1 MMTTAKRMQRMQRML
16 QDASL
21 MPAATIDP
29 SVHYQRRE
37 DRAMLLLMAPA
48 LIVIVVLLVVPLA
61 WLSWASVWHDG
72 GFTIANYKRIFTGAY
87 LDTFLLTFKLSFI
100 VTAITLLLGYPVAYF
115 AASISPRWSALV
127 LGMVILPFWTSV
139 LVRTYAWLVLLQRT
153 GLINKALLGMGLIDR
168 PLQLSYNQFGTVI
181 AMVHILLPFMV
192 LPLYSAM
199 QKIPRNLSQA
209 GASLGGSP
217 VHVFLRV
224 FLPLSMS
231 GVLAGVTLVFI
242 LCLGFY
248 ITPELMGGGK
258 SMMVSMI
265 VSRNVEIYN
274 SWGAASAVSVA
285 LLVCVFAIFYAVSRV
300 IPLEKTL
307 GAK

>member
-1 MMTTAKRMQRMQRML
+1 
-16 QDASL
+16 
-21 MPAATIDP
+21 
-29 SVHYQRRE
+29 
-37 DRAMLLLMAPA
+37 
-48 LIVIVVLLVVPLA
+48 
-61 WLSWASVWHDG
+61 
-72 GFTIANYKRIFTGAY
+72 
-87 LDTFLLTFKLSFI
+87 
-100 VTAITLLLGYPVAYF
+100 
-115 AASISPRWSALV
+115 
-127 LGMVILPFWTSV
+127 MVILPFWTSV

-153 GLINKALLGMGLIDR
+153 GLVNKALLASGLIDR
-168 PLQLSYNQFGTVI
+168 PVQLAYNQFGTII

-199 QKIPRNLSQA
+199 QKIPPNLSQA

-217 VHVFLRV
+217 LHVFLRV

-231 GVLAGVTLVFI
+231 GVLAGVTLVFV

-258 SMMVSMI
+258 SIMVSMV

-274 SWGAASAVSVA
+274 SWGAASAVSVV
-285 LLVCVFAIFYAVSRV
+285 LLICVFAIFYAASRV
-300 IPLEKTL
+300 VPLEKTL

>member
-1 MMTTAKRMQRMQRML
+1 
-16 QDASL
+16 
-21 MPAATIDP
+21 MPASTIDP
-29 SVHYQRRE
+29 SVRHQQRE
-37 DRAMLLLMAPA
+37 DRAMLLLLAPA
-48 LIVIVVLLVVPLA
+48 LFVIVVLLVVPLA
-61 WLSWASVWHDG
+61 WLSWQSIWHDG
-72 GFTIANYKRIFTGAY
+72 GFTLANYQRMFTGTY
-87 LDTFLLTFKLSFI
+87 LDTFLLTFKLSFV

-115 AASISPRWSALV
+115 ATSLPPKLSALI

-153 GLINKALLGMGLIDR
+153 GLVNKALMASGLIDH
-168 PLQLSYNQFGTVI
+168 PVQLAYNQFGTII

-199 QKIPRNLSQA
+199 QKIPSNLSQA

-217 VHVFLRV
+217 LHVFWRV

-231 GVLAGVTLVFI
+231 GVVAGVTLVFI

-258 SMMVSMI
+258 SIMVSMV

-274 SWGAASAVSVA
+274 SWGAASAVSVV
-285 LLVCVFAIFYAVSRV
+285 LLICVFAIFYAASRV

>member
-1 MMTTAKRMQRMQRML
+1 MRTINRPL
-16 QDASL
+16 QGWAP
-21 MPAATIDP
+21 MHPAARDAAAE
-29 SVHYQRRE
+29 HQRRE
-37 DRAMLLLMAPA
+37 DRKMLFLMTPA
-48 LIVIVVLLVVPLA
+48 LAVIVVLLIVPLA
-61 WLSWASVWHDG
+61 WLSWQSIYHDG
-72 GFTIANYKRIFTGAY
+72 GFTLANYRRVFTGTY

-100 VTAITLLLGYPVAYF
+100 VTGLTLVLGYPVAYF
-115 AASISPRWSALV
+115 AASQSPRVSSLI
-127 LGMVILPFWTSV
+127 LGMVVLPFWTSV

-153 GLINKALLGMGLIDR
+153 GLVNKVLMSMGIVDT
-168 PLQLSYNQFGTVI
+168 PLQLAYNQLGTVI

-199 QKIPRNLSQA
+199 QKIPANLVQA

-217 VHVFLRV
+217 LHVFLRV

-231 GVLAGVTLVFI
+231 GVLAGVTLVFV

-258 SMMVSMI
+258 SIMVSMV

-274 SWGAASAVSVA
+274 SWGAASAVSLV
-285 LLVCVFAIFYAVSRV
+285 LLVCVFAIFFLASRV
-300 IPLEKTL
+300 VPLEKTL

>member
-1 MMTTAKRMQRMQRML
+1 MQTTAM
-16 QDASL
+16 
-21 MPAATIDP
+21 DP
-29 SVHYQRRE
+29 SVRHQQRE
-37 DRAMLLLMAPA
+37 DRAMLLLLAPA
-48 LIVIVVLLVVPLA
+48 LFVVVVLLVVPLA
-61 WLSWASVWHDG
+61 WLSWQSIWHDG
-72 GFTIANYKRIFTGAY
+72 GFTLVNYQRIFTGTY
-87 LDTFLLTFKLSFI
+87 LDTFLMTFKLSVI
-100 VTAITLLLGYPVAYF
+100 VTGVTLLLGYPVAYF
-115 AASISPRWSALV
+115 AASVSPRWSALI

-153 GLINKALLGMGLIDR
+153 GLINKALLATGLVDR
-168 PLQLSYNQFGTVI
+168 PVQLAYNQFGTI
-181 AMVHILLPFMV
+181 LAMVHILLPFMV

-199 QKIPRNLSQA
+199 QKIPANLSQA

-217 VHVFLRV
+217 LHVFWRV

-231 GVLAGVTLVFI
+231 GVVAGVTLVFV

-258 SMMVSMI
+258 SIMVSMV

-274 SWGAASAVSVA
+274 SWGAASAVSVV
-285 LLVCVFAIFYAVSRV
+285 LLLCVFAIFYAASRV

>member
-1 MMTTAKRMQRMQRML
+1 MTTAKRIFEGPTLMQ
-16 QDASL
+16 
-21 MPAATIDP
+21 ATESDP
-29 SVHYQRRE
+29 GLRYQRRE
-37 DRAMLLLMAPA
+37 DRTMLLLMTPA
-48 LIVIVVLLVVPLA
+48 LLVIVVLLLVPLA
-61 WLSWASVWHDG
+61 WLSWQSIYHDG
-72 GFTIANYKRIFTGAY
+72 FTLENYRRMFTGAY
-87 LDTFLLTFKLSFI
+87 LDTFLLTFKLSII
-100 VTAITLLLGYPVAYF
+100 VTVITLLLGYPVAYF
-115 AASISPRWSALV
+115 AASLSPKLSALV

-153 GLINKALLGMGLIDR
+153 GMINKSLLAMGLIDR
-168 PLQLSYNQFGTVI
+168 PVQLAYNQFGTII

-199 QKIPRNLSQA
+199 QKIPSNLSQA

-217 VHVFLRV
+217 LHVFMRV

-231 GVLAGVTLVFI
+231 GVFAGVTLVFV

-258 SMMVSMI
+258 SIMVSMV

-274 SWGAASAVSVA
+274 SWGAASAVSVV
-285 LLVCVFAIFYAVSRV
+285 LLICVFAIFYAASRV
-300 IPLEKTL
+300 VPLEKTL

>member
-1 MMTTAKRMQRMQRML
+1 MH
-16 QDASL
+16 ASS
-21 MPAATIDP
+21 ADP
-29 SVHYQRRE
+29 SILYQRSE
-37 DRAMLLLMAPA
+37 DRKMLLLMTPA
-48 LIVIVVLLVVPLA
+48 LLVIALLLVVPLA
-61 WLSWASVWHDG
+61 WLSWQSIWNH
-72 GFTIANYKRIFTGAY
+72 GFTLENYRRMFTGVY

-100 VTAITLLLGYPVAYF
+100 VTAVTLLLGYPVAYF
-115 AASISPRWSALV
+115 AASVSPKFSTLI

-153 GLINKALLGMGLIDR
+153 GVVNKALMATGLIDH
-168 PLQLSYNQFGTVI
+168 PLQLAYNQLGTVV

-199 QKIPRNLSQA
+199 QKIPQNLSQA
-209 GASLGGSP
+209 GTSLGGSP
-217 VHVFLRV
+217 LHVFARV

-231 GVLAGVTLVFI
+231 GVIAGVTLVFI

-258 SMMVSMI
+258 SVMVSMV

-274 SWGAASAVSVA
+274 SWGAASAVSVVLA
-285 LLVCVFAIFYAVSRV
+285 GLRV
-300 IPLEKTL
+300 RHFLRGEPC
-307 GAK
+307 GPA

>member
-1 MMTTAKRMQRMQRML
+1 MQ
-16 QDASL
+16 SS
-21 MPAATIDP
+21 PADP
-29 SVHYQRRE
+29 SMLYQRRE
-37 DRAMLLLMAPA
+37 DRTMLLLMTPA
-48 LIVIVVLLVVPLA
+48 LLVIVLLLVAPLA
-61 WLSWASVWHDG
+61 WLSWQSIWNH
-72 GFTIANYKRIFTGAY
+72 GFTFENYRRIFTGVY
-87 LDTFLLTFKLSFI
+87 LDTFLLTFKLSVI
-100 VTAITLLLGYPVAYF
+100 VTIVTLLLGYPVAYF
-115 AASISPRWSALV
+115 AASVSPRFSALI

-153 GLINKALLGMGLIDR
+153 GVINKALMATGLIDH
-168 PLQLSYNQFGTVI
+168 PLQLAYNQLGTVI

-199 QKIPRNLSQA
+199 QKIPQNLSQA

-217 VHVFLRV
+217 LHVFARV

-231 GVLAGVTLVFI
+231 GVIAGVTLVFV

-258 SMMVSMI
+258 SVMVSMV

-274 SWGAASAVSVA
+274 SWGAASAVSAV
-285 LLVCVFAIFYAVSRV
+285 LLVCVFGIFYTASRV
-300 IPLEKTL
+300 VPLEKTL

>member
-1 MMTTAKRMQRMQRML
+1 MMTIAKRIL
-16 QDASL
+16 EDATP
-21 MPAATIDP
+21 MHAAAADP
-29 SVHYQRRE
+29 SVRHQRRD

-48 LIVIVVLLVVPLA
+48 LFVVIVLLVVPLA
-61 WLSWASVWHDG
+61 WLSWQSIYHEGA
-72 GFTIANYKRIFTGAY
+72 FTLVNYRRVFTGAY
-87 LDTFLLTFKLSFI
+87 LDTFLLTFKLSII
-100 VTAITLLLGYPVAYF
+100 VTGVTLLLGYPVAYF
-115 AASISPRWSALV
+115 AASVSPRWSALI

-153 GLINKALLGMGLIDR
+153 GLINKALLGMGLIER
-168 PLQLSYNQFGTVI
+168 PLQLSYNQFGTII

-199 QKIPRNLSQA
+199 QKIPPNLSQA

-217 VHVFLRV
+217 LHVFMRV
-224 FLPLSMS
+224 FLPLSMG
-231 GVLAGVTLVFI
+231 GVIAGVTLVFV

-274 SWGAASAVSVA
+274 SWGAASSVSVV
-285 LLVCVFAIFYAVSRV
+285 LLLCVFAIFWLASRV

>member
-1 MMTTAKRMQRMQRML
+1 MPTSKRLIPTPASIGVSAVNTA
-16 QDASL
+16 
-21 MPAATIDP
+21 AAPRARGDG
-29 SVHYQRRE
+29 
-37 DRAMLLLMAPA
+37 AMLLLLAPA
-48 LIVIVVLLVVPLA
+48 VIVIVTLLVVPLA
-61 WLSWASVWHDG
+61 WLAWQSIRHDG
-72 GFTIANYKRIFTGAY
+72 GFTLANYRRVFTGAY
-87 LDTFLLTFKLSFI
+87 LETFLLTFKLSFI
-100 VTAITLLLGYPVAYF
+100 VTGVTLLLGYPIAYL
-115 AASISPRWSALV
+115 AASLSSRWSALI

-153 GLINKALLGMGLIDR
+153 GVVNKSLLAAGIIDQ
-168 PLQLSYNQFGTVI
+168 PLQLAYNQFGTIV

-192 LPLYSAM
+192 LPLFSAM
-199 QKIPRNLSQA
+199 RKIPPNLSQA

-217 VHVFLRV
+217 FYVFTRV
-224 FLPLSMS
+224 FLPLSLS
-231 GVLAGVTLVFI
+231 GVVAGATLVFV

-258 SMMVSMI
+258 SIMVSMV

-274 SWGAASAVSVA
+274 SWGAASAVSVV
-285 LLVCVFAIFYAVSRV
+285 LLVCVFAIFYAASRV

>member
-1 MMTTAKRMQRMQRML
+1 MTTAKRIL
-16 QDASL
+16 PDS
-21 MPAATIDP
+21 TIAHTVTNDP
-29 SVHYQRRE
+29 SVRHRRRE
-37 DRAMLLLMAPA
+37 DRVMLLLMAPA
-48 LIVIVVLLVVPLA
+48 LLVAVVLLVMPLA
-61 WLSWASVWHDG
+61 WLSWQSIYHDG
-72 GFTIANYKRIFTGAY
+72 GFTLANYRRVFTEAY
-87 LDTFLLTFKLSFI
+87 LATFLLTFRLSII
-100 VTAITLLLGYPVAYF
+100 VTGLTLLLGYPVAYF
-115 AASISPRWSALV
+115 AASIPARWSALV

-153 GLINKALLGMGLIDR
+153 GLINKALLGMGLIER

-199 QKIPRNLSQA
+199 QKIPANLSQA

-217 VHVFLRV
+217 LHVFLRV

-231 GVLAGVTLVFI
+231 GVLAGATLVFV

-248 ITPELMGGGK
+248 ITPELMGGGR

-265 VSRNVEIYN
+265 VSRNVDIYN
-274 SWGAASAVSVA
+274 SWGAASSVSVV
-285 LLVCVFAIFYAVSRV
+285 LLVCVFAVFYAVSRV

>member
-1 MMTTAKRMQRMQRML
+1 MMTTAKRIL
-16 QDASL
+16 QDPSL
-21 MPAATIDP
+21 MQTATMDP
-29 SVHYQRRE
+29 SVRHQQRE
-37 DRAMLLLMAPA
+37 DRAMLLLLAPA
-48 LIVIVVLLVVPLA
+48 LFVVVVLLVVPLA
-61 WLSWASVWHDG
+61 WLSWQSIWHDG
-72 GFTIANYKRIFTGAY
+72 GFTLVNYQRIFTGTY
-87 LDTFLLTFKLSFI
+87 LDTFLMTFKLSVI
-100 VTAITLLLGYPVAYF
+100 VTGVTLLLGYPVAYF
-115 AASISPRWSALV
+115 AASVSPRWSALI

-153 GLINKALLGMGLIDR
+153 GLINKALLATGLVDR
-168 PLQLSYNQFGTVI
+168 PVQLAYNQFGTI
-181 AMVHILLPFMV
+181 LAMVHILLPFMV

-199 QKIPRNLSQA
+199 QKIPANLSQA

-217 VHVFLRV
+217 LHVFWRV

-231 GVLAGVTLVFI
+231 GVVAGVTLVFV

-258 SMMVSMI
+258 SIMVSMV

-274 SWGAASAVSVA
+274 SWGAASAVSVV
-285 LLVCVFAIFYAVSRV
+285 LLLCVFAIFYAASRV

>member
-1 MMTTAKRMQRMQRML
+1 MMTTAKRIL
-16 QDASL
+16 QDTAV
-21 MPAATIDP
+21 MQAATIDP
-29 SVHYQRRE
+29 SVQHQRRE
-37 DRAMLLLMAPA
+37 ERTMLLLMAPA
-48 LIVIVVLLVVPLA
+48 LLVVVVLLVAPLA
-61 WLSWASVWHDG
+61 WLSWQSFYHDG
-72 GFTIANYKRIFTGAY
+72 VFSLVNYRRVFTGAY

-153 GLINKALLGMGLIDR
+153 GLINKALLGMGLIER
-168 PLQLSYNQFGTVI
+168 PLQLSYNQFGTII

-192 LPLYSAM
+192 LPLFSAM
-199 QKIPRNLSQA
+199 QKIPPNLSQA

-217 VHVFLRV
+217 LHVFWRV

-231 GVLAGVTLVFI
+231 GVLAGVTLVFV

-274 SWGAASAVSVA
+274 SWGAASSVSVV
-285 LLVCVFAIFYAVSRV
+285 LLICVFAIFYAVSRV

>member
-1 MMTTAKRMQRMQRML
+1 MFQDPTML
-16 QDASL
+16 HAT
-21 MPAATIDP
+21 TIDP
-29 SVHYQRRE
+29 AVRHQRRE
-37 DRAMLLLMAPA
+37 DRTMLLLMVPA
-48 LIVIVVLLVVPLA
+48 LLTIVVLLVVPLA
-61 WLSWASVWHDG
+61 WLSWQSIYHDG
-72 GFTIANYKRIFTGAY
+72 AFTLVNYRRVFTGAY

-100 VTAITLLLGYPVAYF
+100 VTAVTLLLGYPVAYF
-115 AASISPRWSALV
+115 AASIPPRWSALV
-127 LGMVILPFWTSV
+127 LGMIILPFWTSV

-199 QKIPRNLSQA
+199 QKIPANLSQA

-217 VHVFLRV
+217 LHVFLRV

-231 GVLAGVTLVFI
+231 GVLAGVTLVFV

-274 SWGAASAVSVA
+274 SWGAASSVSVV
-285 LLVCVFAIFYAVSRV
+285 LLICVFAIFYAVSRV

>member
-1 MMTTAKRMQRMQRML
+1 MHAVAP
-16 QDASL
+16 DH
-21 MPAATIDP
+21 AAQ
-29 SVHYQRRE
+29 YQRRE
-37 DRAMLLLMAPA
+37 DRKMLFLLAPA
-48 LIVIVVLLVVPLA
+48 LAVIVVLLIVPLG
-61 WLSWASVWHDG
+61 WLSWQSVYHDG
-72 GFTIANYKRIFTGAY
+72 VFTLANYRRIFTGTY

-100 VTAITLLLGYPVAYF
+100 VTGVTLLLGYPVAYF
-115 AASISPRWSALV
+115 AASCSPRAGSLI
-127 LGMVILPFWTSV
+127 LGMVVLPFWTSV

-153 GLINKALLGMGLIDR
+153 GLVNKTLMSLGIVDT
-168 PLQLSYNQFGTVI
+168 PLQLAYNQLGTVI

-199 QKIPRNLSQA
+199 QKIPANLMQA

-217 VHVFLRV
+217 SHVFLRV

-231 GVLAGVTLVFI
+231 GVLAGVTLVFV

-258 SMMVSMI
+258 SIMVSMV

-274 SWGAASAVSVA
+274 SWGAASSVSLV
-285 LLVCVFAIFYAVSRV
+285 LLVCVFAVFYLASRFV
-300 IPLEKTL
+300 PLEKTL

>member
-1 MMTTAKRMQRMQRML
+1 MQATES
-16 QDASL
+16 D
-21 MPAATIDP
+21 PAMR
-29 SVHYQRRE
+29 YQRRE
-37 DRAMLLLMAPA
+37 DRTMLLLMAPA
-48 LIVIVVLLVVPLA
+48 LLVIVVLLVVPLA
-61 WLSWASVWHDG
+61 WLSWQSIYHDG
-72 GFTIANYKRIFTGAY
+72 FTLENYRRMVSGAY
-87 LDTFLLTFKLSFI
+87 LETFLLTFKLSII
-100 VTAITLLLGYPVAYF
+100 VTVITLVLGYPVAYF
-115 AASISPRWSALV
+115 AASLSPKLSALV

-153 GLINKALLGMGLIDR
+153 GLVNKALIASGLIER
-168 PLQLSYNQFGTVI
+168 PVQLAYNQFGTII

-199 QKIPRNLSQA
+199 QKIPSNLSQA

-217 VHVFLRV
+217 LHVFIRV

-231 GVLAGVTLVFI
+231 GVFAGVTLVFV

-258 SMMVSMI
+258 SIMVSMV

-274 SWGAASAVSVA
+274 SWGAASAVSVV
-285 LLVCVFAIFYAVSRV
+285 LLICVFAIFYAASRV
-300 IPLEKTL
+300 VPLEKTL

>member
-1 MMTTAKRMQRMQRML
+1 MATSKRLYPAHAAIGVSTADIAQQ
-16 QDASL
+16 
-21 MPAATIDP
+21 
-29 SVHYQRRE
+29 HRRRG
-37 DRAMLLLMAPA
+37 DRTMLLLLTPA
-48 LIVIVVLLVVPLA
+48 LIVIVALLVVPLA
-61 WLSWASVWHDG
+61 WLAWQSIRQDG
-72 GFTIANYKRIFTGAY
+72 GFTLANYRRVFTGTY

-100 VTAITLLLGYPVAYF
+100 VTGVTVLLGYPVAYL
-115 AASISPRWSALV
+115 AASVSSRWSALI

-153 GLINKALLGMGLIDR
+153 GVFNKSLLAAGLIDH
-168 PLQLSYNQFGTVI
+168 PLQLAYNQFGTIV

-199 QKIPRNLSQA
+199 QKIPPNLSQA

-217 VHVFLRV
+217 FYVFTRV
-224 FLPLSMS
+224 FLPLSLS
-231 GVLAGVTLVFI
+231 GVMAGVTLVFV

-258 SMMVSMI
+258 SIMVSMV

-285 LLVCVFAIFYAVSRV
+285 LLVCVFAIFYAASRIV
-300 IPLEKTL
+300 PLEKTL
-307 GAK
+307 SAK

>member
-1 MMTTAKRMQRMQRML
+1 MMTTAKRTQRIF
-16 QDASL
+16 QDPTAMHAVS
-21 MPAATIDP
+21 TDP
-29 SVHYQRRE
+29 SVRHQQRE

-48 LIVIVVLLVVPLA
+48 LLVVVVLLVVPLA
-61 WLSWASVWHDG
+61 WLSWESIYHDG
-72 GFTIANYKRIFTGAY
+72 GFTLANYKRVFTGAY
-87 LDTFLLTFKLSFI
+87 LDTFLLTFKLSLI
-100 VTAITLLLGYPVAYF
+100 VTVITLLLGYPVAYF

-127 LGMVILPFWTSV
+127 LGMVMLPFWTSV

-153 GLINKALLGMGLIDR
+153 GLINKALLSMGLIDR

-199 QKIPRNLSQA
+199 QKIPANLSQA

>member
-1 MMTTAKRMQRMQRML
+1 
-16 QDASL
+16 
-21 MPAATIDP
+21 MPASPIDP
-29 SVHYQRRE
+29 SVRHQQRE
-37 DRAMLLLMAPA
+37 DRAMLMLLAPA
-48 LIVIVVLLVVPLA
+48 LFVIVVLLVVPLA
-61 WLSWASVWHDG
+61 WLSWQSIWHDG
-72 GFTIANYKRIFTGAY
+72 GFTLANYQRMFTGTY

-115 AASISPRWSALV
+115 AASLPPKLSALI

-153 GLINKALLGMGLIDR
+153 GLVNKALVASGLIDH
-168 PLQLSYNQFGTVI
+168 PIQLAYNQFGTII

-199 QKIPRNLSQA
+199 QKIPSNLSQA

-217 VHVFLRV
+217 LHVFWRV

-231 GVLAGVTLVFI
+231 GVVAGVTLVFI

-258 SMMVSMI
+258 SIMVSMV

-274 SWGAASAVSVA
+274 SWGAASAVSVV
-285 LLVCVFAIFYAVSRV
+285 LLICVFAIFYAASRV

>member
-1 MMTTAKRMQRMQRML
+1 MTTAKRML
-16 QDASL
+16 QDPTML
-21 MPAATIDP
+21 HAATIDP
-29 SVHYQRRE
+29 AVRHQRRE
-37 DRAMLLLMAPA
+37 DRTMLLLMVPA
-48 LIVIVVLLVVPLA
+48 LLTIVVLLVVPLA
-61 WLSWASVWHDG
+61 WLSWQSIYHDG
-72 GFTIANYKRIFTGAY
+72 AFTLVNYRRVFTGAY

-100 VTAITLLLGYPVAYF
+100 VTVVTLLLGYPVAYF

-153 GLINKALLGMGLIDR
+153 GLINKALLGLGLIDR

-199 QKIPRNLSQA
+199 QKIPANLSQA

-217 VHVFLRV
+217 LHVFLRV

-231 GVLAGVTLVFI
+231 GVLAGVTLVFV

-285 LLVCVFAIFYAVSRV
+285 LLICVFAIFYAVSRV

-307 GAK
+307 GAN

>member
-1 MMTTAKRMQRMQRML
+1 ML
-16 QDASL
+16 F
-21 MPAATIDP
+21 
-29 SVHYQRRE
+29 
-37 DRAMLLLMAPA
+37 LLAPA
-48 LIVIVVLLVVPLA
+48 LLVIVLLLVAPLL
-61 WLSWASVWHDG
+61 WLSWQSIYDH
-72 GFTIANYKRIFTGAY
+72 GFTFVNYRRIFTGAY
-87 LDTFLLTFKLSFI
+87 LDTFLLTFKMSVI
-100 VTAITLLLGYPVAYF
+100 VTGVCLLLGYPVAYL
-115 AASISPRWSALV
+115 AASVPPKASALI

-153 GLINKALLGMGLIDR
+153 GLVNKALIASGLIDR
-168 PLQLSYNQFGTVI
+168 PVQLAYNQFGTVI

-192 LPLYSAM
+192 LPLFSAM
-199 QKIPRNLSQA
+199 QKIPSNLSQA

-217 VHVFLRV
+217 LHVFMRV

-231 GVLAGVTLVFI
+231 GVFAGVTLVFV

-258 SMMVSMI
+258 SIMVSMV

-274 SWGAASAVSVA
+274 SWGAASAVSVV
-285 LLVCVFAIFYAVSRV
+285 LLICVFAIFYAASRV
-300 IPLEKTL
+300 VPLEKTL

>member
-1 MMTTAKRMQRMQRML
+1 MMTTAKRIL
-16 QDASL
+16 QDPAL

-29 SVHYQRRE
+29 SVRHQQRE

-48 LIVIVVLLVVPLA
+48 LFVVIVLLVVPLA
-61 WLSWASVWHDG
+61 WLSWESIYHDG
-72 GFTIANYKRIFTGAY
+72 GFTLANYKRIFTGAY
-87 LDTFLLTFKLSFI
+87 LDTFLLTFKLSVI
-100 VTAITLLLGYPVAYF
+100 VTGITLLLGYPVAYF
-115 AASISPRWSALV
+115 AASLSPRWSALV

-168 PLQLSYNQFGTVI
+168 PLQLSYNQFGTII

-199 QKIPRNLSQA
+199 QKIPQNLSQA

-231 GVLAGVTLVFI
+231 GVLAGVTLVFV

-274 SWGAASAVSVA
+274 SWGAASSVSVA
-285 LLVCVFAIFYAVSRV
+285 LLICVFAIFYAVSRV

>member
-1 MMTTAKRMQRMQRML
+1 MHAVST
-16 QDASL
+16 
-21 MPAATIDP
+21 DP
-29 SVHYQRRE
+29 SVRHQQRE

-48 LIVIVVLLVVPLA
+48 LLVVVALLVVPLA
-61 WLSWASVWHDG
+61 WLSWESIYHDG
-72 GFTIANYKRIFTGAY
+72 GFTLANYKRVFTGAY
-87 LDTFLLTFKLSFI
+87 LDTFLLTFKLSLI
-100 VTAITLLLGYPVAYF
+100 VTVITLLLGYPVAYF

-127 LGMVILPFWTSV
+127 LGMVMLPFWTSV

-199 QKIPRNLSQA
+199 QKIPANLSQA

>member
-1 MMTTAKRMQRMQRML
+1 
-16 QDASL
+16 
-21 MPAATIDP
+21 
-29 SVHYQRRE
+29 
-37 DRAMLLLMAPA
+37 MLLLMTPA
-48 LIVIVVLLVVPLA
+48 LLVIVVLLVVPLA
-61 WLSWASVWHDG
+61 WLSWQSIYHDG
-72 GFTIANYKRIFTGAY
+72 FTLENYRRMFTGAY
-87 LDTFLLTFKLSFI
+87 LDTFLLTFKLSII
-100 VTAITLLLGYPVAYF
+100 VTVITLLLGYPVAYF
-115 AASISPRWSALV
+115 AASLPPKLSALV

-153 GLINKALLGMGLIDR
+153 GMINKSLLAMGLIDL
-168 PLQLSYNQFGTVI
+168 PVQLAYNQFGTII

-199 QKIPRNLSQA
+199 QKIPSNLSQA

-217 VHVFLRV
+217 LHVFMRV

-231 GVLAGVTLVFI
+231 GVFAGVTLVFV

-258 SMMVSMI
+258 SIMVSMV

-274 SWGAASAVSVA
+274 SWGAASAVSVV
-285 LLVCVFAIFYAVSRV
+285 LLICVFAIFYAASRV
-300 IPLEKTL
+300 VPLEKTL

>member
-1 MMTTAKRMQRMQRML
+1 MMTIAKRIL
-16 QDASL
+16 EDATP
-21 MPAATIDP
+21 MHAAATDP
-29 SVHYQRRE
+29 SVRHQRRE

-48 LIVIVVLLVVPLA
+48 LFVVIVLLVVPLA
-61 WLSWASVWHDG
+61 WLSWQSIYHEGA
-72 GFTIANYKRIFTGAY
+72 FTLVNYRRVFTGAY
-87 LDTFLLTFKLSFI
+87 LDTFLLTFKLSII
-100 VTAITLLLGYPVAYF
+100 VTGVTLLLGYPVAYF
-115 AASISPRWSALV
+115 AASVSPRWSALI

-153 GLINKALLGMGLIDR
+153 GLINKALLGMGLIER
-168 PLQLSYNQFGTVI
+168 PLQLSYNQFGTII

-199 QKIPRNLSQA
+199 QKIPPNLSQA

-217 VHVFLRV
+217 LHVFMRV
-224 FLPLSMS
+224 FLPLSMG
-231 GVLAGVTLVFI
+231 GVVAGVTLVFV

-274 SWGAASAVSVA
+274 SWGAASSVSVV
-285 LLVCVFAIFYAVSRV
+285 LLLCVFAIFWLASRV

>member
-1 MMTTAKRMQRMQRML
+1 MMTLAKQML
-16 QDASL
+16 QDSTM
-21 MPAATIDP
+21 MPTVTTDP
-29 SVHYQRRE
+29 SIRYRQRE
-37 DRAMLLLMAPA
+37 DRVMLLLMTPA
-48 LIVIVVLLVVPLA
+48 LLVAIVLLVVPLA
-61 WLSWASVWHDG
+61 WLSWQSIYHDG
-72 GFTIANYKRIFTGAY
+72 GFTLANYRRVLTEAY
-87 LDTFLLTFKLSFI
+87 LTTFLLTFRISI
-100 VTAITLLLGYPVAYF
+100 VVTALTLVLGYPVAYF
-115 AASISPRWSALV
+115 AASIPPRWSALV

-153 GLINKALLGMGLIDR
+153 GLINKALLGMGLIER
-168 PLQLSYNQFGTVI
+168 PLQLSYNQFGTII

-199 QKIPRNLSQA
+199 QKIPTNLSQA

-217 VHVFLRV
+217 LHVFLRV
-224 FLPLSMS
+224 LLPLSMS
-231 GVLAGVTLVFI
+231 GVLAGATLVFV

-265 VSRNVEIYN
+265 VSRNVDIYN
-274 SWGAASAVSVA
+274 SWGAASSVSVV
-285 LLVCVFAIFYAVSRV
+285 LLLCVFAVFYAVSRV

>member
-1 MMTTAKRMQRMQRML
+1 MMTTAKHVLQEQTVMQ
-16 QDASL
+16 
-21 MPAATIDP
+21 AATIDP
-29 SVHYQRRE
+29 SVRHQQRE

-48 LIVIVVLLVVPLA
+48 LLVVVVLLVVPLA
-61 WLSWASVWHDG
+61 WLSWQSIYHDG
-72 GFTIANYKRIFTGAY
+72 AFTLVNYQRVFTGTY
-87 LDTFLLTFKLSFI
+87 LDTFLMTFKLSII
-100 VTAITLLLGYPVAYF
+100 VTGITLLFGYPVAYF
-115 AASISPRWSALV
+115 AASVPPKWSALI

-153 GLINKALLGMGLIDR
+153 GLVNKALLSMGLIDR
-168 PLQLSYNQFGTVI
+168 PLQLSYNQFGTIV

-199 QKIPRNLSQA
+199 QKIPGNLSQA

-217 VHVFLRV
+217 LHVFWRV

-231 GVLAGVTLVFI
+231 GVVAGVTLVFV

-258 SMMVSMI
+258 SIMVSMV

-274 SWGAASAVSVA
+274 SWGAASAVSVV
-285 LLVCVFAIFYAVSRV
+285 LLVCVFAIFYAASRV